1 MSTQALPVDG
11 VTEWI
16 ETDGLGGFASGT
28 SFGLRTRRYH
38 ALLLAAA
45 SPPADRRVLVQGFVA
60 LLETPEGSAEFWP
73 QVYAGGWVTGQDVE
87 RVEFSNEVWPT
98 WRFFTRLGVRV
109 DVEIFVPHGSP
120 AAVVSF
126 RLAKAIPGAR
136 LEVRPL
142 LSGRDFH
149 GTHHE
154 NGACRLEPETHG
166 NALRF
171 QPYEGVPAVLSLS
184 NGEYRQSPD
193 WYRSFFYAEEAARGL
208 NAEEDLASPG
218 VFRFDVA
225 EQEALWVVM
234 ADLPC
239 KLALEH
245 EHESPR
251 ALVSRL
257 RQSERQRRSGFATP
271 LERAAEQY
279 RVKRGEGRTL
289 IAGYP
294 WFGDWGRD
302 TFIALRGIS
311 LATGD
316 LGTARSIL
324 SEWAGVVSEGMLP
337 NRFSDDAGAPAEYN
351 SVDASLW
358 FVLAADELLSH
369 PAAHAVLP
377 APERRRIE
385 AAIDE
390 IVAGYARGTRHGIRR
405 DEDGLLACGEAGVQL
420 TWMDAKVGD
429 WVVTPRIGKP
439 VEIQALWVHALH
451 IAAKRD
457 PALALW
463 AEVAQRALEQRFWNS
478 ERDMLFDVVD
488 DGHQPGAVDA
498 ACRPNQI
505 FAAGGLPFTLLS
517 PERARSVVDA
527 VERELWTPLGLRS
540 LERNHPAYVS
550 HYQGGVWERDG
561 AYHQGTVWPWLI
573 GPFVEAWV
581 KTRGNTNEAKLM
593 ARQQF
598 LTPLYEHMSRAG
610 LGHVSEIADAEAPHT
625 PRGCPFQA
633 WSVAE
638 LLRLER
644 VVLAPAAAELNEVGE
659 ALPAA

>member
-1 MSTQALPVDG
+1 MSAQAFPVDS
-11 VTEWI
+11 VSEWI
-16 ETDGLGGFASGT
+16 ETDGLGGFASATT
-28 SFGLRTRRYH
+28 SGLRTRRYH

-45 SPPADRRVLVQGFVA
+45 APPADRRVLVQGFVA
-60 LLETPEGSAEFWP
+60 RLETPAGSVELWP
-73 QVYAGGWVTGQDVE
+73 QAYAGGWVTGRDLE
-87 RVEFSNEVWPT
+87 RVEFSNEPWPS

-120 AAVVSF
+120 TVVVSF
-126 RLAKAIPGAR
+126 KLSKPTPGAK
-136 LEVRPL
+136 LELRPL

-154 NGACRLEPETHG
+154 NSSLRPEPEAHG
-166 NALRF
+166 NALAF
-171 QPYEGVPAVLSLS
+171 QPYAGVPAVLSLS
-184 NGEYRQSPD
+184 NAEYRHAPD
-193 WYRSFFYAEEAARGL
+193 WYRRFFYAEEAARGL
-208 NAEEDLASPG
+208 DAEEDLVSPG
-218 VFRFDVA
+218 VLQFDVA
-225 EQEALWVVM
+225 EQEALWVLS
-234 ADLPC
+234 ADLPG

-245 EHESPR
+245 ETARP
-251 ALVSRL
+251 LVSRL
-257 RQSERQRRSGFATP
+257 RQRERQRRSGFASP
-271 LERAAEQY
+271 LERAADQY
-279 RVKRGEGRTL
+279 LVQRKEGRTL

-302 TFIALRGIS
+302 TFIALRGLC

-316 LGTARSIL
+316 LSSARSIL
-324 SEWAGVVSEGMLP
+324 SEWATVVSRGMLP
-337 NRFSDDAGAPAEYN
+337 NRFSDDASAPAEYN

-369 PAAHAVLP
+369 PAAEAAVPPSDRL
-377 APERRRIE
+377 RIE
-385 AAIDE
+385 SAIDA
-390 IVAGYARGTRHGIRR
+390 IVGGYARGTRHGIRR

-439 VEIQALWVHALH
+439 VEIQALWVHALL
-451 IAAKRD
+451 AASKRN
-457 PALALW
+457 PELRLW
-463 AEVAQRALEQRFWNS
+463 AETARLALDRRFWNG
-478 ERDMLFDVVD
+478 ERGMLFDVVD
-488 DGHQPGAVDA
+488 DPAGAVDS

-505 FAAGGLPFTLLS
+505 FAAGGLPVTLLS

-540 LERNHPAYVS
+540 LERSHPSYAPR
-550 HYQGGVWERDG
+550 YQGGVWERDG

-581 KTRGNTNEAKLM
+581 KTRGGTDAAKLE
-593 ARQQF
+593 ARQRF
-598 LTPLYEHMSRAG
+598 LAPLHEHLFQAG

-638 LLRLER
+638 LVRLDR
-644 VVLAPAAAELNEVGE
+644 VVLAPRAAAPADGDA
-659 ALPAA
+659 ALAAAS